1 MNATESL
8 KKLIPKAKR
17 LGVEICLE
25 NVWNKFLLSPME
37 MKMFLDQFDSDYI
50 GSYFDVGNA
59 TLSGYAEH
67 WIELLKDKIK
77 AVHVKN
83 FKREDA
89 GGVLHGFGDDLE
101 DGDVNFENVKT
112 ALRTIGYAGPVTVEM
127 IPFSRLPDMVL
138 PDMELAK
145 ITAEKLKKIFS

>member
-1 MNATESL
+1 L
-8 KKLIPKAKR
+8 
-17 LGVEICLE
+17 
-25 NVWNKFLLSPME
+25 
-37 MKMFLDQFDSDYI
+37 
-50 GSYFDVGNA
+50 DVGNA
-59 TLSGYAEH
+59 TINGYAEH

-101 DGDVNFENVKT
+101 EGDVNFENVKV
-112 ALRTIGYAGPVTVEM
+112 ALRNIGYTGPVTVEM

-138 PDMELAK
+138 PDMELATQ
-145 ITAEKLKKIFS
+145 TAKKLKKIFK